1 MNNKAKLI
9 LLLSILGLNF
19 YCLFVQPELLG
30 VSISNSLNFPFG
42 SLISWFGIVAYT
54 LLLHLFIEISTKYI
68 LSQVGKRLMNFHLGL
83 ALFWL
88 PVSYFISGNL
98 AFAFQNKPIAFK
110 LWIGYTLAIL
120 LFPLPLFLLKRFG
133 KAEK

>member
-1 MNNKAKLI
+1 MNRTTKLI
-9 LLLSILGLNF
+9 LLLSVLGVTF

-30 VSISNSLNFPFG
+30 IGISQKLNFPLG
-42 SLISWFGIVAYT
+42 SLISWIGIVAYT
-54 LLLHLFIEISTKYI
+54 LLVHLLIKFSKKSL
-68 LSQVGKRLMNFHLGL
+68 LSQVSKLLKHFHLML

-110 LWIGYTLAIL
+110 LWIGYTLVIL
-120 LFPLPLFLLKRFG
+120 LFPLLFVVLNCFG
-133 KAEK
+133 KSEK

>member
-1 MNNKAKLI
+1 MKKSTKLI
-9 LLLSILGLNF
+9 LLVSVLGVTL

-30 VSISNSLNFPFG
+30 INLSKKLNFPLG
-42 SLISWFGIVAYT
+42 SLISWSGIVAYV
-54 LLLHLFIEISTKYI
+54 LLFHLSIKLPTKSI
-68 LSQVGKRLMNFHLGL
+68 FSKVGKQLRYLHLGL

-110 LWIGYTLAIL
+110 LWIGYTLVIL
-120 LFPLPLFLLKRFG
+120 LFPLFLILLNRFG
-133 KAEK
+133 KSEK